1 MPLTLSEMAY
11 VSTMAHRNV
20 PEEWSISHY
29 RRMLTLKE
37 CLLREENN
45 TGPRLGLC
53 GAVDIG
59 MAAYWWD
66 YGQLQFYY
74 QNAALLTENGDN
86 SKVLRYFLG
95 VNRAARNGMC
105 SDDLDIDAE
114 SVISGSLVTVGGN
127 IKK

>member
-11 VSTMAHRNV
+11 VSIMARRNV
-20 PEEWSISHY
+20 PDEWLISHY
-29 RRMLTLKE
+29 HRMLTLKE
-37 CLLREENN
+37 CLREESN

-53 GAVDIG
+53 GVVDVG

-66 YGQLQFYY
+66 YGQLQSYY
-74 QNAALLTENGDN
+74 QNSALLTENGDN
-86 SKVLRYFLG
+86 SKALRYFLG
-95 VNRAARNGMC
+95 VNRAARDGMC
-105 SDDLDIDAE
+105 SDDLHIDAE